1 MTNPFIR
8 KAHRGSTSL
17 LEQSAPKAHQIET
30 DFCTGKCRFVL
41 QCRCGAVHETRYID
55 EALEWIELHKE
66 LAELSDQLPE

>member
-8 KAHRGSTSL
+8 RAHRGSTFL

-41 QCRCGAVHETRYID
+41 QCRCGATHETRYID
-55 EALEWIELHKE
+55 EALEWVELHKE
-66 LAELSDQLPE
+66 LAELADQLAE